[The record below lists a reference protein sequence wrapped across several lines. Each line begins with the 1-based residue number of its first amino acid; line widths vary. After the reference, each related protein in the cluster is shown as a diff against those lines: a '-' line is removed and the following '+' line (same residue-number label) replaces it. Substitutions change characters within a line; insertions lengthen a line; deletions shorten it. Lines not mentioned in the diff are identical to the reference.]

1 MAQLIID
8 QSKITNKEEFI
19 KLCPF
24 GALTIEGGN
33 VTVGAGCKMCKLC
46 VKKGPAGAATVQED
60 EVKKIDKSLWRDITV
75 YVDHDEG
82 KIHPVTYELIGKAL
96 ELAGKIG
103 QKVNC
108 LFMGSDIT
116 KEASELLHYGVD
128 KVYIYDMPQLK
139 HYITESYTAVFKDH
153 INLIGR
159 ISS

>member
-82 KIHPVTYELIGKAL
+82 KIHPVIE
-96 ELAGKIG
+96 
-103 QKVNC
+103 
-108 LFMGSDIT
+108 
-116 KEASELLHYGVD
+116 
-128 KVYIYDMPQLK
+128 
-139 HYITESYTAVFKDH
+139 
-153 INLIGR
+153 
-159 ISS
+159 

>member
-60 EVKKIDKSLWRDITV
+60 EIKAIDKSLWRDITV

-96 ELAGKIG
+96 ELAESKSKKSEVITNLLLWLDLAQLRKIMTDFLKLQPQ
-103 QKVNC
+103 QKKWVAN
-108 LFMGSDIT
+108 F
-116 KEASELLHYGVD
+116 
-128 KVYIYDMPQLK
+128 
-139 HYITESYTAVFKDH
+139 
-153 INLIGR
+153 
-159 ISS
+159 